1 MQDKSNSEINDLLQR
16 FFDGKCTE
24 SEKKKVFDWLAKNKN
39 EKVLKEF
46 IRADF
51 EQETHKLDIFRDLK
65 ADQWESILR
74 DLNLDENSSVHN
86 VTYQGELR
94 LWQKQW
100 FKLVAVILPLIIV
113 SVVFLKY
120 YEGLNSTPNTKEEVA
135 LVEKN
140 TDKGRKKTITLPD
153 KSTVILNSS
162 SSIRF
167 AKHFNAQDERVIFLQ
182 GEAFFEVEK
191 NGKPFIVKTEDHEVM
206 VLGTSFKVSGY
217 KDNNNVNVAVATGI
231 VKVSKAGVYEEKL
244 LKGQK
249 VIYDKET
256 NKHEALEID
265 NWDKEFAWKDGVLI
279 IDNAA
284 FEDVIKALSDWYG
297 VEIINVNYTPDRK
310 NYMGRYENESLES
323 VLVGLSYASRF
334 RYEWKEGKLYI
345 YNKE

>member
-1 MQDKSNSEINDLLQR
+1 
-16 FFDGKCTE
+16 
-24 SEKKKVFDWLAKNKN
+24 
-39 EKVLKEF
+39 
-46 IRADF
+46 
-51 EQETHKLDIFRDLK
+51 
-65 ADQWESILR
+65 
-74 DLNLDENSSVHN
+74 
-86 VTYQGELR
+86 
-94 LWQKQW
+94 
-100 FKLVAVILPLIIV
+100 
-113 SVVFLKY
+113 
-120 YEGLNSTPNTKEEVA
+120 
-135 LVEKN
+135 
-140 TDKGRKKTITLPD
+140 
-153 KSTVILNSS
+153 ILNSS